1 MTLEELRNRI
11 DDIDDK
17 IAALYLERQD
27 TVRLIGEEKAKTH
40 APVFDPAREK
50 KVIAK
55 VTKQAD
61 DEQKIYLKRVFETI
75 METARAYQRRLVAP
89 ATPLSD
95 ELRRA
100 LMEGKRYFPVS
111 ASVACQGVE
120 GSYSSIAAGKL
131 FEIADITFF
140 RNFEGV
146 FQAVEK
152 GLCDYGVLPIENS
165 AVGSVNAVYDLMKK
179 HNFYIVRSIKLKVS
193 HHLLAKKGVKR
204 GDIKEIFSHEQA
216 IGQCAAYIAKNFP
229 SAKVTSCPNT
239 AVAAESVARS
249 DRTDVA
255 CISSRNCAELY
266 GLGIVDSNI
275 QDNDSNY
282 TRFICISKRL
292 ELFAP
297 ADRISIMMTLPHE
310 SGSLNR
316 VLNKFSTLGLNLTKL
331 ESRPLPGTDFEFMFY
346 FDFEGQ
352 IENSDTLS
360 LIAELDQGTEQFVFL
375 GSYHEVA
382 Q

>member
-1 MTLEELRNRI
+1 MIEELRKKI
-11 DDIDDK
+11 DELDDK
-17 IAALYLERQD
+17 IAELYLERQR
-27 TVRLIGEEKAKTH
+27 TVREIGEEKARTH
-40 APVFDPAREK
+40 AAVLDPAREK
-50 KVIAK
+50 KIIAR

-75 METARAYQRRLVAP
+75 LETSRAYQRRLVAP
-89 ATPLSD
+89 VTPLSD
-95 ELRRA
+95 NLRRV
-100 LMEGKRYFPVS
+100 LMEGKKYFPVS
-111 ASVACQGVE
+111 STVACQGVE
-120 GSYSSIAAGKL
+120 GSYSSIAADKL

-179 HNFYIVRSIKLKVS
+179 HRFYIVRSIKLKVC
-193 HHLLAKKGVKR
+193 HHLLAKKGVALS
-204 GDIKEIFSHEQA
+204 DIREVYSHEQA
-216 IGQCAAYIAKNFP
+216 IGQCSAYLQKLP
-229 SAKVTSCPNT
+229 SSVKITACPNT
-239 AVAAESVARS
+239 AVAAEMVANS
-249 DRTDVA
+249 DRNDVA

-266 GLGIVDSNI
+266 GLGILESNI

-282 TRFICISKRL
+282 TRFICISKTL
-292 ELFAP
+292 EVFAP
-297 ADRISIMMTLPHE
+297 ANRISIMMTLPHE

-360 LIAELDQGTEQFVFL
+360 LIAELDQGTEQFTVL
-375 GSYHEVA
+375 GSYYEVA

>member
-1 MTLEELRNRI
+1 MIEELRKKI
-11 DDIDDK
+11 DELDDK
-17 IAALYLERQD
+17 IAGLYLERQR
-27 TVRLIGEEKAKTH
+27 TVREIGEEKARTH
-40 APVFDPAREK
+40 AAVLDPAREK
-50 KVIAK
+50 KIIAR

-75 METARAYQRRLVAP
+75 LETSRAYQRRLVAP
-89 ATPLSD
+89 VTPLSD
-95 ELRRA
+95 NLRRV
-100 LMEGKRYFPVS
+100 LMEGKKYFPVS
-111 ASVACQGVE
+111 STVACQGVE
-120 GSYSSIAAGKL
+120 GSYSSIAADKL

-179 HNFYIVRSIKLKVS
+179 HRFYIVRSIKLKVC
-193 HHLLAKKGVKR
+193 HHLLAKKGVALS
-204 GDIKEIFSHEQA
+204 DIREVYSHEQA
-216 IGQCAAYIAKNFP
+216 IGQCSAYLQKLP
-229 SAKVTSCPNT
+229 SSVKITACPNT
-239 AVAAESVARS
+239 AVAAEMVANS
-249 DRTDVA
+249 DRNDVA

-266 GLGIVDSNI
+266 GLGILESNI

-282 TRFICISKRL
+282 TRFICISKTL
-292 ELFAP
+292 EIFAP
-297 ADRISIMMTLPHE
+297 ANRISIMMTLPHE

-360 LIAELDQGTEQFVFL
+360 LIAELDQGTEQFTFL
-375 GSYHEVA
+375 GSYYEVA

>member
-1 MTLEELRNRI
+1 MIEELRKKI
-11 DDIDDK
+11 DELDDK
-17 IAALYLERQD
+17 IAELYLERQR
-27 TVRLIGEEKAKTH
+27 TVREIGEEKARTH
-40 APVFDPAREK
+40 AAVLDPAREK
-50 KVIAK
+50 KIIAR

-75 METARAYQRRLVAP
+75 LETSRAYQRRLVAP
-89 ATPLSD
+89 VTPLSD
-95 ELRRA
+95 NLRRV
-100 LMEGKRYFPVS
+100 LMEGKKYFPVS
-111 ASVACQGVE
+111 STVACQGVE
-120 GSYSSIAAGKL
+120 GSYSSIAADKL

-152 GLCDYGVLPIENS
+152 GLCNYGVLPIENS

-179 HNFYIVRSIKLKVS
+179 HRFYIVRSIKLKVC
-193 HHLLAKKGVKR
+193 HHLLAKKGVALS
-204 GDIKEIFSHEQA
+204 DIREVYSHEQA
-216 IGQCAAYIAKNFP
+216 IGQCSAYLQKLP
-229 SAKVTSCPNT
+229 SSVKITACPNT
-239 AVAAESVARS
+239 AVAAEMVANS
-249 DRTDVA
+249 DRNDVA

-266 GLGIVDSNI
+266 GLGILESNI

-282 TRFICISKRL
+282 TRFICISKTL
-292 ELFAP
+292 EVFAP
-297 ADRISIMMTLPHE
+297 ANRISIMMTLPHE

-360 LIAELDQGTEQFVFL
+360 LIAELDQGTEQFTFL
-375 GSYHEVA
+375 GSYYEVA

>member
-1 MTLEELRNRI
+1 MIEELRKKI
-11 DDIDDK
+11 DELDDK
-17 IAALYLERQD
+17 IAELYLERQR
-27 TVRLIGEEKAKTH
+27 TVREIGEEKARTH
-40 APVFDPAREK
+40 AAVLDPAREK
-50 KVIAK
+50 KIIAR

-75 METARAYQRRLVAP
+75 LETSRAYQRRLVAP
-89 ATPLSD
+89 VTPLSD
-95 ELRRA
+95 NLRRV
-100 LMEGKRYFPVS
+100 LMEGKKYFPVS
-111 ASVACQGVE
+111 STVACQGVE
-120 GSYSSIAAGKL
+120 GSYSSIAADKL

-165 AVGSVNAVYDLMKK
+165 AMGSVNAVYDLMKK
-179 HNFYIVRSIKLKVS
+179 HRFYIVRSIKLKVC
-193 HHLLAKKGVKR
+193 HHLLAKKGVALS
-204 GDIKEIFSHEQA
+204 DIREVYSHEQA
-216 IGQCAAYIAKNFP
+216 IGQCSAYLQKLP
-229 SAKVTSCPNT
+229 SSVKITACPNT
-239 AVAAESVARS
+239 AVAAEMVANS
-249 DRTDVA
+249 DRNDVA

-266 GLGIVDSNI
+266 GLGILESNI

-282 TRFICISKRL
+282 TRFICISKTL
-292 ELFAP
+292 EVFAP
-297 ADRISIMMTLPHE
+297 ANRISIMMTLPHE

-360 LIAELDQGTEQFVFL
+360 LIAELDQGTEQFTFL
-375 GSYHEVA
+375 GSYYEVA

>member
-1 MTLEELRNRI
+1 MLEELRKKI

-17 IAALYLERQD
+17 IAALYLERQN
-27 TVRLIGEEKAKTH
+27 TVREIGEEKARTH
-40 APVFDPAREK
+40 TAVADPAREK
-50 KVIAK
+50 KIIAR
-55 VTKQAD
+55 VTKNAD
-61 DEQKIYLKRVFETI
+61 DEQKIYLKRVFETMI
-75 METARAYQRRLVAP
+75 ETSRAYQRRLVAP
-89 ATPLSD
+89 VTPLSD
-95 ELRRA
+95 ELRRV
-100 LMEGKRYFPVS
+100 LMEGKKYFPVS
-111 ASVACQGVE
+111 STVACQGVE
-120 GSYSSIAAGKL
+120 GSYSSIAADKL

-140 RNFEGV
+140 KNFEGV

-179 HNFYIVRSIKLKVS
+179 HRFYSVGSIKRKVGD
-193 HHLLAKKGVKR
+193 HLLAKKGVALSE
-204 GDIKEIFSHEQA
+204 IKEIFSHEQA
-216 IGQCAAYIAKNFP
+216 IGQCAAYLQKLSP
-229 SAKVTSCPNT
+229 SVKVTACPNT
-239 AVAAESVARS
+239 AVAAERVASSER
-249 DRTDVA
+249 RDVA

-266 GLGIVDSNI
+266 DLGILDSNI

-282 TRFICISKRL
+282 TRFICISKML
-292 ELFAP
+292 EVFAP
-297 ADRISIMMTLPHE
+297 ANRISIMMTLPHE
-310 SGSLNR
+310 AGSLNR

-331 ESRPLPGTDFEFMFY
+331 ESRPLHGTDFEFMFY

-375 GSYHEVA
+375 GSYYEVS

>member
-61 DEQKIYLKRVFETI
+61 DEQ
-75 METARAYQRRLVAP
+75 
-89 ATPLSD
+89 
-95 ELRRA
+95 
-100 LMEGKRYFPVS
+100 YFPVS

-120 GSYSSIAAGKL
+120 GSYSSIAADKL

>member
-1 MTLEELRNRI
+1 MLEELRKKI
-11 DDIDDK
+11 DTLDDK
-17 IAALYLERQD
+17 IAKLYLERQS
-27 TVRLIGEEKAKTH
+27 VVKEIGEEKARNRT
-40 APVFDPAREK
+40 AVADPSREK
-50 KVIAK
+50 QIIAR
-55 VTKQAD
+55 VTKSAD

-75 METARAYQRRLVAP
+75 METSRAYQRRLVAP
-89 ATPLSD
+89 VSPLAD
-95 ELRRA
+95 ELRRV
-100 LMEGKRYFPVS
+100 LMEGKKYFPVS
-111 ASVACQGVE
+111 SAVACQGVE
-120 GSYSSIAAGKL
+120 GSYSSIAADKL
-131 FEIADITFF
+131 FEIADITYF

-179 HNFYIVRSIKLKVS
+179 HRFYIVRSIKLKVC
-193 HHLLAKKGVKR
+193 HHLLAKKGVKIS
-204 GDIKEIFSHEQA
+204 DIKEIFSHEQA
-216 IGQCAAYIAKNFP
+216 IGQCAEYLQKFAKDVKIT
-229 SAKVTSCPNT
+229 ACPNT
-239 AVAAESVARS
+239 AVAAEKVAAS

-255 CISSRNCAELY
+255 CISSRNCADLY
-266 GLGIVDSNI
+266 DLGILDGNI

-282 TRFICISKRL
+282 TRFICISKNL
-292 ELFAP
+292 QVFAP
-297 ADRISIMMTLPHE
+297 AGKISIMMTLPHE

-352 IENSDTLS
+352 IENSDTLA
-360 LIAELDQGTEQFVFL
+360 LIAELDRGSEQFFFL
-375 GSYHEVA
+375 GSYYEVS

>member
-1 MTLEELRNRI
+1 MIEELRKKI
-11 DDIDDK
+11 DELDDK
-17 IAALYLERQD
+17 IAELYLERQR
-27 TVRLIGEEKAKTH
+27 TVREIGEEKARTH
-40 APVFDPAREK
+40 AAVLDPAREK
-50 KVIAK
+50 KIIAR

-75 METARAYQRRLVAP
+75 LETSRAYQRRLVAP
-89 ATPLSD
+89 VTPLSD
-95 ELRRA
+95 NLRRV
-100 LMEGKRYFPVS
+100 LMEGKKYFPVS
-111 ASVACQGVE
+111 STVACQGVE
-120 GSYSSIAAGKL
+120 GSYSSIAADKL

-179 HNFYIVRSIKLKVS
+179 HRFYIVRSIKLKVC
-193 HHLLAKKGVKR
+193 HHLLAKKGVALS
-204 GDIKEIFSHEQA
+204 DIREVFSHEQA
-216 IGQCAAYIAKNFP
+216 IGQCSAYLQKLP
-229 SAKVTSCPNT
+229 SSVKITACPNT
-239 AVAAESVARS
+239 AVAAEMVANS
-249 DRTDVA
+249 DRNDVA

-266 GLGIVDSNI
+266 GLGILESNI

-282 TRFICISKRL
+282 TRFICISKTL
-292 ELFAP
+292 EVFAP
-297 ADRISIMMTLPHE
+297 ANRISIMMTLPHE

-360 LIAELDQGTEQFVFL
+360 LIAELDQGTEQFTFL
-375 GSYHEVA
+375 GSYYEVA

>member
-1 MTLEELRNRI
+1 MLEELRKKI
-11 DDIDDK
+11 DTLDDE
-17 IAALYLERQD
+17 IAKLYLERQS
-27 TVRLIGEEKAKTH
+27 VVKEIGEEKARNRT
-40 APVFDPAREK
+40 AVADPSREK
-50 KVIAK
+50 QIIAR
-55 VTKQAD
+55 VTKSAD

-75 METARAYQRRLVAP
+75 METSRAYQRRLVAP
-89 ATPLSD
+89 VSPLAD
-95 ELRRA
+95 ELRRV
-100 LMEGKRYFPVS
+100 LMEGKKYFPVS
-111 ASVACQGVE
+111 STVACQGVE
-120 GSYSSIAAGKL
+120 GSYSSIAADKL
-131 FEIADITFF
+131 FEIADITYF

-179 HNFYIVRSIKLKVS
+179 HRFYIVRSIKLKVC
-193 HHLLAKKGVKR
+193 HHLLAKKGVKIS
-204 GDIKEIFSHEQA
+204 DIKEIFSHEQA
-216 IGQCAAYIAKNFP
+216 IGQCAEYLQKFAKDVKIT
-229 SAKVTSCPNT
+229 ACPNT
-239 AVAAESVARS
+239 AVAAEKVAAS

-255 CISSRNCAELY
+255 CISSRNCADLY
-266 GLGIVDSNI
+266 DLGILDGNI

-282 TRFICISKRL
+282 TRFICISKNL
-292 ELFAP
+292 QVFAP
-297 ADRISIMMTLPHE
+297 AGKISIMMTLPHE

-352 IENSDTLS
+352 IENSDTLA
-360 LIAELDQGTEQFVFL
+360 LIAELDRGSEQFLFL
-375 GSYHEVA
+375 GSYYEVS

>member
-1 MTLEELRNRI
+1 MIEELRKKI
-11 DDIDDK
+11 DELDDK
-17 IAALYLERQD
+17 IAELYLERQR
-27 TVRLIGEEKAKTH
+27 TVREIGEEKARTH
-40 APVFDPAREK
+40 AAVLDPAREK
-50 KVIAK
+50 KIIAR

-75 METARAYQRRLVAP
+75 LETSRAYQRRLVAP
-89 ATPLSD
+89 VTPLSD
-95 ELRRA
+95 NLRRV
-100 LMEGKRYFPVS
+100 LMEGKKYFPVS
-111 ASVACQGVE
+111 STVACQGVE
-120 GSYSSIAAGKL
+120 GSYSSIAADKL

-179 HNFYIVRSIKLKVS
+179 HRFYIVRSIKLKVC
-193 HHLLAKKGVKR
+193 HHLLAKKGVALS
-204 GDIKEIFSHEQA
+204 DIREVYSHEQA
-216 IGQCAAYIAKNFP
+216 IGQCSAYLQKLP
-229 SAKVTSCPNT
+229 SSVKITACPNT
-239 AVAAESVARS
+239 AVAAETVANS
-249 DRTDVA
+249 DRNDVA

-266 GLGIVDSNI
+266 GLGILESNI

-282 TRFICISKRL
+282 TRFICISKTL
-292 ELFAP
+292 EVFAP
-297 ADRISIMMTLPHE
+297 ANRISIMMTLPHE

-360 LIAELDQGTEQFVFL
+360 LIAELDQGTEQFTFL
-375 GSYHEVA
+375 GSYYEVA

>member
-1 MTLEELRNRI
+1 MIEELRKKI
-11 DDIDDK
+11 DELDDK
-17 IAALYLERQD
+17 IAELYLERQR
-27 TVRLIGEEKAKTH
+27 TVRQIGEEKARTH
-40 APVFDPAREK
+40 AAVLDPAREK
-50 KVIAK
+50 KIIAR

-75 METARAYQRRLVAP
+75 LETSRAYQRRLVAP
-89 ATPLSD
+89 VTPLSD
-95 ELRRA
+95 NLRRV
-100 LMEGKRYFPVS
+100 LMEGKKYFPVS
-111 ASVACQGVE
+111 STVACQGVE
-120 GSYSSIAAGKL
+120 GSYSSIAADKL

-179 HNFYIVRSIKLKVS
+179 HRFYIVRSIKLKVC
-193 HHLLAKKGVKR
+193 HHLLAKKGVALS
-204 GDIKEIFSHEQA
+204 DIREVYSHEQA
-216 IGQCAAYIAKNFP
+216 IGQCSAYLQKLP
-229 SAKVTSCPNT
+229 SSVKITACPNT
-239 AVAAESVARS
+239 AVAAEMVANS
-249 DRTDVA
+249 DRNDVA

-266 GLGIVDSNI
+266 GLGILESNI

-282 TRFICISKRL
+282 TRFICISKTL
-292 ELFAP
+292 EVFAP
-297 ADRISIMMTLPHE
+297 ANRISIMMTLPHE

-360 LIAELDQGTEQFVFL
+360 LIAELDQGTEQFTFL
-375 GSYHEVA
+375 GSYYEVA

>member
-1 MTLEELRNRI
+1 MLEELRKKI
-11 DDIDDK
+11 DTLDDE
-17 IAALYLERQD
+17 IAKLYLERQS
-27 TVRLIGEEKAKTH
+27 VVKEIGEEKARNRT
-40 APVFDPAREK
+40 AVADPSREK
-50 KVIAK
+50 QIIAR
-55 VTKQAD
+55 VTKSAD

-75 METARAYQRRLVAP
+75 METSRAYQRRLVAP
-89 ATPLSD
+89 VSPLAD
-95 ELRRA
+95 ELRRV
-100 LMEGKRYFPVS
+100 LMEGKKYFPVS
-111 ASVACQGVE
+111 STVACQGVE
-120 GSYSSIAAGKL
+120 GSYSSIAADKL
-131 FEIADITFF
+131 FEIADITYF

-179 HNFYIVRSIKLKVS
+179 HRFYIVRSIKLKVC
-193 HHLLAKKGVKR
+193 HHLLAKKGVKIS
-204 GDIKEIFSHEQA
+204 DIKEIFSHEQA
-216 IGQCAAYIAKNFP
+216 IGQCAEYLQKFAKDVKIT
-229 SAKVTSCPNT
+229 ACPNT
-239 AVAAESVARS
+239 AVAAEKVAAS

-255 CISSRNCAELY
+255 CISSRNCADLY
-266 GLGIVDSNI
+266 DLGILDGNI

-282 TRFICISKRL
+282 TRFICISKNL
-292 ELFAP
+292 QVFAP
-297 ADRISIMMTLPHE
+297 AGKISIMMTLPHE

-352 IENSDTLS
+352 IENSDTLA
-360 LIAELDQGTEQFVFL
+360 LIAELDRGSEQFFFL
-375 GSYHEVA
+375 GSYYEVS

>member
-1 MTLEELRNRI
+1 MLEELRKKI
-11 DDIDDK
+11 DTLDDE
-17 IAALYLERQD
+17 IAKLYLERQS
-27 TVRLIGEEKAKTH
+27 VVKEIGEEKARNRT
-40 APVFDPAREK
+40 AVADPSREK
-50 KVIAK
+50 QIIAR
-55 VTKQAD
+55 VTKSAD

-75 METARAYQRRLVAP
+75 METSRAYQRRLVAP
-89 ATPLSD
+89 VSPLAD
-95 ELRRA
+95 ELRRV
-100 LMEGKRYFPVS
+100 LMEGKKYFPVS
-111 ASVACQGVE
+111 STVACQGVE
-120 GSYSSIAAGKL
+120 GSYSSIAADKL
-131 FEIADITFF
+131 FEIADITYF

-179 HNFYIVRSIKLKVS
+179 HRFYIVRSIKLKVC
-193 HHLLAKKGVKR
+193 HHLLAKKGVKIS
-204 GDIKEIFSHEQA
+204 DIKEIFSHEQA
-216 IGQCAAYIAKNFP
+216 IGQCAEYLQKFAKDVKIT
-229 SAKVTSCPNT
+229 ACPNT
-239 AVAAESVARS
+239 AVAAEKVAAS

-255 CISSRNCAELY
+255 CISSRNCADLY
-266 GLGIVDSNI
+266 DLGILDGNI

-282 TRFICISKRL
+282 TRFICISKNL
-292 ELFAP
+292 QVFAP
-297 ADRISIMMTLPHE
+297 AGKISIMMTLPHE

-352 IENSDTLS
+352 IENSDTLA
-360 LIAELDQGTEQFVFL
+360 LIAELERGSEQFFFL
-375 GSYHEVA
+375 GSYYEVS

>member
-1 MTLEELRNRI
+1 MLEELRKKI
-11 DDIDDK
+11 DTLDDE
-17 IAALYLERQD
+17 IAKLYLERQS
-27 TVRLIGEEKAKTH
+27 VVKEIGEEKARNRT
-40 APVFDPAREK
+40 AVADPSREK
-50 KVIAK
+50 QIIAR
-55 VTKQAD
+55 VTKTAD

-75 METARAYQRRLVAP
+75 METSRAYQRRLVAP
-89 ATPLSD
+89 VSPLAD
-95 ELRRA
+95 ELRRV
-100 LMEGKRYFPVS
+100 LMEGKKYFPVS
-111 ASVACQGVE
+111 STVACQGVE
-120 GSYSSIAAGKL
+120 GSYSSIAADKL
-131 FEIADITFF
+131 FEIADITYF

-179 HNFYIVRSIKLKVS
+179 HRFYIVRSIKLKVC
-193 HHLLAKKGVKR
+193 HHLLAKKGVKIS
-204 GDIKEIFSHEQA
+204 DIKEIFSHEQA
-216 IGQCAAYIAKNFP
+216 IGQCAEYLQKFAKDVKIT
-229 SAKVTSCPNT
+229 ACPNT
-239 AVAAESVARS
+239 AVAAEKVAAS

-255 CISSRNCAELY
+255 CISSRNCADLY
-266 GLGIVDSNI
+266 DLGILDGNI

-282 TRFICISKRL
+282 TRFICISKNL
-292 ELFAP
+292 QVFAP
-297 ADRISIMMTLPHE
+297 AGKISIMMTLPHE

-352 IENSDTLS
+352 IENSDTLA
-360 LIAELDQGTEQFVFL
+360 LIAELDRGSEQFFFL
-375 GSYHEVA
+375 GSYYEVS

>member
-1 MTLEELRNRI
+1 MIEELRKKI
-11 DDIDDK
+11 DELDDK
-17 IAALYLERQD
+17 IAELYLERQR
-27 TVRLIGEEKAKTH
+27 TVREIGEEKAHTH
-40 APVFDPAREK
+40 AAVLDPAREK
-50 KVIAK
+50 KIIAR

-75 METARAYQRRLVAP
+75 LETSRAYQRRLVAP
-89 ATPLSD
+89 VTPLSD
-95 ELRRA
+95 NLRRV
-100 LMEGKRYFPVS
+100 LMEGKKYFPVS
-111 ASVACQGVE
+111 STVACQGVE
-120 GSYSSIAAGKL
+120 GSYSSIAADKL

-179 HNFYIVRSIKLKVS
+179 HRFYIVRSIKLKVC
-193 HHLLAKKGVKR
+193 HHLLAKKGVALS
-204 GDIKEIFSHEQA
+204 DIREVYSHEQA
-216 IGQCAAYIAKNFP
+216 IGQCSAYLQKLP
-229 SAKVTSCPNT
+229 SSVKITACPNT
-239 AVAAESVARS
+239 AVAAEMVANS
-249 DRTDVA
+249 DRNDVA

-266 GLGIVDSNI
+266 GLGILESNI

-282 TRFICISKRL
+282 TRFICISKTL
-292 ELFAP
+292 EVFAP
-297 ADRISIMMTLPHE
+297 ANRISIMMTLPHE

-360 LIAELDQGTEQFVFL
+360 LIAELDQGTEQFTFL
-375 GSYHEVA
+375 GSYYEVA

>member
-1 MTLEELRNRI
+1 MLEELRKKI
-11 DDIDDK
+11 DTLDDE
-17 IAALYLERQD
+17 IAKLYLERQS
-27 TVRLIGEEKAKTH
+27 VVKKIGEEKARNRT
-40 APVFDPAREK
+40 AVADPSREK
-50 KVIAK
+50 QIIAR
-55 VTKQAD
+55 VTKSAD

-75 METARAYQRRLVAP
+75 METSRAYQRRLVAP
-89 ATPLSD
+89 VSPLAD
-95 ELRRA
+95 ELRRV
-100 LMEGKRYFPVS
+100 LMEGKKYFPVS
-111 ASVACQGVE
+111 STVACQGVE
-120 GSYSSIAAGKL
+120 GSYSSIAADKL
-131 FEIADITFF
+131 FEIADITYF

-179 HNFYIVRSIKLKVS
+179 HRFYIVRSIKLKVC
-193 HHLLAKKGVKR
+193 HHLLAKKGVKIS
-204 GDIKEIFSHEQA
+204 DIKEIFSHEQA
-216 IGQCAAYIAKNFP
+216 IGQCAEYLQKFAKDVKIT
-229 SAKVTSCPNT
+229 ACPNT
-239 AVAAESVARS
+239 AVAAEKVAAS

-255 CISSRNCAELY
+255 CISSRNCADLY
-266 GLGIVDSNI
+266 DLGILDGNI

-282 TRFICISKRL
+282 TRFICISKNL
-292 ELFAP
+292 QVFAP
-297 ADRISIMMTLPHE
+297 AGKISIMMTLPHE

-352 IENSDTLS
+352 IENSDTLA
-360 LIAELDQGTEQFVFL
+360 LIAELDRGSEQFFFL
-375 GSYHEVA
+375 GSYYEVS

>member
-1 MTLEELRNRI
+1 MIKELRKKI
-11 DDIDDK
+11 DELDDK
-17 IAALYLERQD
+17 IAELYLERQR
-27 TVRLIGEEKAKTH
+27 TVREIGEEKARTH
-40 APVFDPAREK
+40 AAVLDPAREK
-50 KVIAK
+50 KIIAR

-75 METARAYQRRLVAP
+75 LETSRAYQRRLVAP
-89 ATPLSD
+89 VTPLSD
-95 ELRRA
+95 NLRRV
-100 LMEGKRYFPVS
+100 LMEGKKYFPVS
-111 ASVACQGVE
+111 STVACQGVE
-120 GSYSSIAAGKL
+120 GSYSSIAADKL

-179 HNFYIVRSIKLKVS
+179 HRFYIVRSIKLKVC
-193 HHLLAKKGVKR
+193 HHLLAKKGVALS
-204 GDIKEIFSHEQA
+204 DIREVYSHEQA
-216 IGQCAAYIAKNFP
+216 IGQCSAYLQKLP
-229 SAKVTSCPNT
+229 SSVKITACPNT
-239 AVAAESVARS
+239 AVAAEMVANS
-249 DRTDVA
+249 DRNDVA

-266 GLGIVDSNI
+266 GLGILESNI

-282 TRFICISKRL
+282 TRFICISKTL
-292 ELFAP
+292 EVFAP
-297 ADRISIMMTLPHE
+297 ANRISIMMTLPHE

-360 LIAELDQGTEQFVFL
+360 LIAELDQGTEQFTFL
-375 GSYHEVA
+375 GSYYEVA

>member
-1 MTLEELRNRI
+1 MLEELRKQI
-11 DDIDDK
+11 DTLDDE
-17 IAALYLERQD
+17 IAKLYLERQS
-27 TVRLIGEEKAKTH
+27 VVKKIGEEKARNRT
-40 APVFDPAREK
+40 AVADPSREK
-50 KVIAK
+50 QIIAR
-55 VTKQAD
+55 VTKSAD

-75 METARAYQRRLVAP
+75 METSRAYQRRLVAP
-89 ATPLSD
+89 VSPLAD
-95 ELRRA
+95 ELRRV
-100 LMEGKRYFPVS
+100 LMEGKKYFPVS
-111 ASVACQGVE
+111 STVACQGVE
-120 GSYSSIAAGKL
+120 GSYSSIAADKL
-131 FEIADITFF
+131 FEIADITYF

-179 HNFYIVRSIKLKVS
+179 HRFYIVRSIKLKVC
-193 HHLLAKKGVKR
+193 HHLLAKKGVKIS
-204 GDIKEIFSHEQA
+204 DIKEIFSHEQA
-216 IGQCAAYIAKNFP
+216 IGQCAEYLQKFAKDVKIT
-229 SAKVTSCPNT
+229 ACPNT
-239 AVAAESVARS
+239 AVAAEKVAAS

-255 CISSRNCAELY
+255 CISSRNCADLY
-266 GLGIVDSNI
+266 DLGILDGNI

-282 TRFICISKRL
+282 TRFICISKNL
-292 ELFAP
+292 QVFAP
-297 ADRISIMMTLPHE
+297 AGKISIMMTLPHE

-352 IENSDTLS
+352 IENSDTLA
-360 LIAELDQGTEQFVFL
+360 LIAELDRGSEQFFFL
-375 GSYHEVA
+375 GSYYEVS

>member
-1 MTLEELRNRI
+1 MLEELRKKI
-11 DDIDDK
+11 DTLDDE
-17 IAALYLERQD
+17 IAKLYLERQS
-27 TVRLIGEEKAKTH
+27 VVKEIGEEKARNRT
-40 APVFDPAREK
+40 AVADPSREK
-50 KVIAK
+50 RIIARVAK
-55 VTKQAD
+55 SAD

-75 METARAYQRRLVAP
+75 METSRAYQRRLVAP
-89 ATPLSD
+89 VSPLAD
-95 ELRRA
+95 ELRRV
-100 LMEGKRYFPVS
+100 LMEGKKYFPVS
-111 ASVACQGVE
+111 STVACQGVE
-120 GSYSSIAAGKL
+120 GSYSSIAADKL
-131 FEIADITFF
+131 FEIADITYF

-179 HNFYIVRSIKLKVS
+179 HRFYIVRSIKLKVC
-193 HHLLAKKGVKR
+193 HHLLAKKGVKIS
-204 GDIKEIFSHEQA
+204 DIKEIFSHEQA
-216 IGQCAAYIAKNFP
+216 IGQCAEYLQKFAKDVKIT
-229 SAKVTSCPNT
+229 ACPNT
-239 AVAAESVARS
+239 AVAAEKVAAS

-255 CISSRNCAELY
+255 CISSRNCADLY
-266 GLGIVDSNI
+266 DLGILDGNI

-282 TRFICISKRL
+282 TRFICISKNL
-292 ELFAP
+292 QVFAP
-297 ADRISIMMTLPHE
+297 AGKISIMMTLPHE

-352 IENSDTLS
+352 IENSDTLA
-360 LIAELDQGTEQFVFL
+360 LIAELDRGSEQFFFL
-375 GSYHEVA
+375 GSYYEVS

>member
-1 MTLEELRNRI
+1 MIEELRKKI
-11 DDIDDK
+11 DELDDK
-17 IAALYLERQD
+17 IAGLYLERQRA
-27 TVRLIGEEKAKTH
+27 VREIGEEKARTH
-40 APVFDPAREK
+40 AAVLDPAREK
-50 KVIAK
+50 KIIAR

-75 METARAYQRRLVAP
+75 LETSRAYQRRLVAP
-89 ATPLSD
+89 VTPLSD
-95 ELRRA
+95 NLRRV
-100 LMEGKRYFPVS
+100 LMEGKKYFPVS
-111 ASVACQGVE
+111 STVACQGVE
-120 GSYSSIAAGKL
+120 GSYSSIAADKL

-179 HNFYIVRSIKLKVS
+179 HRFYIVRSIKLKVC
-193 HHLLAKKGVKR
+193 HHLLAKKGVALS
-204 GDIKEIFSHEQA
+204 DIREVYSHEQA
-216 IGQCAAYIAKNFP
+216 IGQCSAYLQKLP
-229 SAKVTSCPNT
+229 SSVKITACPNT
-239 AVAAESVARS
+239 AVAAEMVANS
-249 DRTDVA
+249 DRNDVA

-266 GLGIVDSNI
+266 GLGILESNI

-282 TRFICISKRL
+282 TRFICISKTL
-292 ELFAP
+292 EIFAP
-297 ADRISIMMTLPHE
+297 ANRISIMMTLPHE

-360 LIAELDQGTEQFVFL
+360 LIAELDQGTEQFTFL
-375 GSYHEVA
+375 GSYYEVA

>member
-1 MTLEELRNRI
+1 MIEELRKKI
-11 DDIDDK
+11 DELDDQ
-17 IAALYLERQD
+17 IAELYLERQR
-27 TVRLIGEEKAKTH
+27 TVREIGEEKARTH
-40 APVFDPAREK
+40 AAVLDPAREK
-50 KVIAK
+50 KIIAR

-75 METARAYQRRLVAP
+75 LETSRAYQRRLVAP
-89 ATPLSD
+89 VTPLSD
-95 ELRRA
+95 NLRRV
-100 LMEGKRYFPVS
+100 LMEGKKYFPVS
-111 ASVACQGVE
+111 STVACQGVE
-120 GSYSSIAAGKL
+120 GSYSSIAADKL

-179 HNFYIVRSIKLKVS
+179 HRFYIVRSIKLKVC
-193 HHLLAKKGVKR
+193 HHLLAKKGVALS
-204 GDIKEIFSHEQA
+204 DIREVYSHEQA
-216 IGQCAAYIAKNFP
+216 IGQCSAYLQKLP
-229 SAKVTSCPNT
+229 SSVKITACPNT
-239 AVAAESVARS
+239 AVAAEMVANSYRN
-249 DRTDVA
+249 DVA

-266 GLGIVDSNI
+266 GLGILESNI

-282 TRFICISKRL
+282 TRFICISKTL
-292 ELFAP
+292 EVFAP
-297 ADRISIMMTLPHE
+297 ANRISIMMTLPHE

-360 LIAELDQGTEQFVFL
+360 LIAELDQGTEQFTFL
-375 GSYHEVA
+375 GSYYEVA

>member
-1 MTLEELRNRI
+1 MIEELRKKI
-11 DDIDDK
+11 DELDDK
-17 IAALYLERQD
+17 IAELYLERQR
-27 TVRLIGEEKAKTH
+27 TVREIGEEKARAH
-40 APVFDPAREK
+40 AAVLDPAREK
-50 KVIAK
+50 KIIAR

-75 METARAYQRRLVAP
+75 LETSRAYQRRLVAP
-89 ATPLSD
+89 VTPLSD
-95 ELRRA
+95 NLRRV
-100 LMEGKRYFPVS
+100 LMEGKKYFPVS
-111 ASVACQGVE
+111 STVACQGVE
-120 GSYSSIAAGKL
+120 GSYSSIAADKL

-179 HNFYIVRSIKLKVS
+179 HRFYIVRSIKLKVC
-193 HHLLAKKGVKR
+193 HHLLAKKGVALS
-204 GDIKEIFSHEQA
+204 DIKEIYSHEQA
-216 IGQCAAYIAKNFP
+216 IGQCSAYLQKLP
-229 SAKVTSCPNT
+229 SSVKITACPNT
-239 AVAAESVARS
+239 AVAAEMVANS
-249 DRTDVA
+249 DRNDIA

-266 GLGIVDSNI
+266 GLGILESNI

-282 TRFICISKRL
+282 TRFICISKTL
-292 ELFAP
+292 EVFAP
-297 ADRISIMMTLPHE
+297 ANRISIMMTLPHE

-360 LIAELDQGTEQFVFL
+360 LIAELDQGTEQFTFL
-375 GSYHEVA
+375 GSYYEVA

>member
-1 MTLEELRNRI
+1 MIEELRKKI
-11 DDIDDK
+11 DELDDK
-17 IAALYLERQD
+17 IAELYLERQR
-27 TVRLIGEEKAKTH
+27 TVREIGEEKARTH
-40 APVFDPAREK
+40 AAVLDPAREK
-50 KVIAK
+50 KIIAR

-75 METARAYQRRLVAP
+75 LETSRAYQRRLVAP
-89 ATPLSD
+89 VTPLSD
-95 ELRRA
+95 NLRRV
-100 LMEGKRYFPVS
+100 LMEGKKYFPVS
-111 ASVACQGVE
+111 STVACQGVE
-120 GSYSSIAAGKL
+120 GSYSSIAADKL

-179 HNFYIVRSIKLKVS
+179 HRFYIVRSIKLKVC
-193 HHLLAKKGVKR
+193 HHLLAKKGVALS
-204 GDIKEIFSHEQA
+204 DIREVYSHEQA
-216 IGQCAAYIAKNFP
+216 IGQCSAYLQKLP
-229 SAKVTSCPNT
+229 SSVKITACPNT
-239 AVAAESVARS
+239 AVAAEMVANS
-249 DRTDVA
+249 DRNDVA

-266 GLGIVDSNI
+266 GLGILESNI

-282 TRFICISKRL
+282 TRFICISKTL
-292 ELFAP
+292 EVFAP
-297 ADRISIMMTLPHE
+297 ANRISIMMTLPHE

-331 ESRPLPGTDFEFMFY
+331 ESRPLLGTDFEFMFY

-360 LIAELDQGTEQFVFL
+360 LIAELDQGTEQFTFL
-375 GSYHEVA
+375 GSYYEVA

>member
-1 MTLEELRNRI
+1 MLEELRKKI
-11 DDIDDK
+11 DTLDDE
-17 IAALYLERQD
+17 IAKLYLERQS
-27 TVRLIGEEKAKTH
+27 VVKEIGEEKARNRT
-40 APVFDPAREK
+40 AVADPSREK
-50 KVIAK
+50 RIIAR
-55 VTKQAD
+55 VTKSAD

-75 METARAYQRRLVAP
+75 METSRAYQRRLVAP
-89 ATPLSD
+89 VSPLAD
-95 ELRRA
+95 ELRRV
-100 LMEGKRYFPVS
+100 LMEGKKYFPVS
-111 ASVACQGVE
+111 STVACQGVE
-120 GSYSSIAAGKL
+120 GSYSSIAADKL
-131 FEIADITFF
+131 FEIADITYF

-179 HNFYIVRSIKLKVS
+179 HRFYIVRSIKLKVC
-193 HHLLAKKGVKR
+193 HHLLAKKGVKIS
-204 GDIKEIFSHEQA
+204 DIKEIFSHEQA
-216 IGQCAAYIAKNFP
+216 IGQCAEYLQKFAKDVKIT
-229 SAKVTSCPNT
+229 ACPNT
-239 AVAAESVARS
+239 AVAAEKVAAS

-255 CISSRNCAELY
+255 CISSRNCADLY
-266 GLGIVDSNI
+266 DLGILDGNI

-282 TRFICISKRL
+282 TRFICISKNL
-292 ELFAP
+292 QVFAP
-297 ADRISIMMTLPHE
+297 AGKISIMMTLPHE

-352 IENSDTLS
+352 IENSDTLA
-360 LIAELDQGTEQFVFL
+360 LIAELDRGSEQFFFL
-375 GSYHEVA
+375 GSYYEVS

>member
-1 MTLEELRNRI
+1 MVEELRKKI
-11 DDIDDK
+11 DTLDDE
-17 IAALYLERQD
+17 IAKRYLERQS
-27 TVRLIGEEKAKTH
+27 VVKKIGEEKARNRT
-40 APVFDPAREK
+40 AVADPSREK
-50 KVIAK
+50 QIIAR
-55 VTKQAD
+55 VTKSAD

-75 METARAYQRRLVAP
+75 METSRAYQRRLVAP
-89 ATPLSD
+89 VSPLAD
-95 ELRRA
+95 ELRRV
-100 LMEGKRYFPVS
+100 LMEGKKYFPVS
-111 ASVACQGVE
+111 STVACQGVE
-120 GSYSSIAAGKL
+120 GSYSSIAADKL
-131 FEIADITFF
+131 FEIADITYF

-179 HNFYIVRSIKLKVS
+179 HRFYIVRSIKLKVC
-193 HHLLAKKGVKR
+193 HHLLAKKGVKIS
-204 GDIKEIFSHEQA
+204 DIKEIFSHEQA
-216 IGQCAAYIAKNFP
+216 IGQCAEYLQKFAKDVKIT
-229 SAKVTSCPNT
+229 ACPNT
-239 AVAAESVARS
+239 AVAAEKVAAS

-255 CISSRNCAELY
+255 CISSRNCADLY
-266 GLGIVDSNI
+266 DLGILDGNI

-282 TRFICISKRL
+282 TRFICISKNL
-292 ELFAP
+292 QVFAP
-297 ADRISIMMTLPHE
+297 AGKISIMMTLPHE

-352 IENSDTLS
+352 IENSDTLA
-360 LIAELDQGTEQFVFL
+360 LIAELDRGSEQFFFL
-375 GSYHEVA
+375 GSYYEVS

>member
-1 MTLEELRNRI
+1 MIEELRKKI
-11 DDIDDK
+11 DELDDK
-17 IAALYLERQD
+17 IAELYLERQR
-27 TVRLIGEEKAKTH
+27 TVREIGEEKARTH
-40 APVFDPAREK
+40 AAVLDPAREK
-50 KVIAK
+50 KIIAR

-75 METARAYQRRLVAP
+75 LETSRAYQRRLVAP
-89 ATPLSD
+89 VTPLSD
-95 ELRRA
+95 NLRRV
-100 LMEGKRYFPVS
+100 LMEGKKYFPVS
-111 ASVACQGVE
+111 STVACQGVE
-120 GSYSSIAAGKL
+120 GSYSSIAADKL

-179 HNFYIVRSIKLKVS
+179 HRFYIVRSIKLKVC
-193 HHLLAKKGVKR
+193 HHLLAKKGVALS
-204 GDIKEIFSHEQA
+204 DIKEVYSHEQA
-216 IGQCAAYIAKNFP
+216 IGQCSAYLQKLP
-229 SAKVTSCPNT
+229 SSVKITACPNT
-239 AVAAESVARS
+239 AVAAETVANS
-249 DRTDVA
+249 DRNDVA
-255 CISSRNCAELY
+255 CISARNCAELY
-266 GLGIVDSNI
+266 GLGILESNI

-282 TRFICISKRL
+282 TRFICISKTL
-292 ELFAP
+292 EVFAP
-297 ADRISIMMTLPHE
+297 ANRISIMMTLPHE

-360 LIAELDQGTEQFVFL
+360 LIAELDQGTEQFTFL
-375 GSYHEVA
+375 GSYYEVA